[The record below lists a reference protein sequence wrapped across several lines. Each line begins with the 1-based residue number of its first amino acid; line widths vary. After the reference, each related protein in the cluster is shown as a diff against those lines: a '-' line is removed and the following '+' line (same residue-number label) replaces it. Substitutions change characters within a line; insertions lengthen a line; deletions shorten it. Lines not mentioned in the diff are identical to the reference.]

1 MKDIFAFLC
10 EQMKLKTRDF
20 PADDFL
26 IRGLWKTDLLFRPS
40 SNERTF
46 NYTYV
51 LAQTVGQGCCYCP
64 SPVQLDHATMGT
76 DAREI
81 LHERNPVS
89 IAVLDSIL
97 ARISR
102 QPQEVHNL
110 CCDSVEKARLR
121 TEVILREAERLLPDD
136 KGAKAR
142 IVNVGVVGELL
153 RRLKEKYQH
162 VTATDFD
169 EVIVG
174 LSLHGVPID
183 HGSLTLEH
191 VREADLAIVTGMTLA
206 TGTLEG
212 IIETARSSGTRLV
225 VFAETGGNFGEEYCR
240 GLGVDAVVSEPFPFY
255 IFQGATRIE
264 VYRKE

>member
-1 MKDIFAFLC
+1 MKDIFGLLRG
-10 EQMKLKTRDF
+10 QMELKTKEF

-46 NYTYV
+46 NYTYL
-51 LAQTVGQGCCYCP
+51 LAQTLGQGCCYCP
-64 SPVQLDHATMGT
+64 ASVQSDHTIMGT
-76 DAREI
+76 DAREV
-81 LHERNPVS
+81 LRERSPTS
-89 IAVLDSIL
+89 IALLDSIF
-97 ARISR
+97 ARIPR
-102 QPQEVHNL
+102 HAQEVHNL

-121 TEVILREAERLLPDD
+121 TGIIMREAERLLPDG
-136 KGAKAR
+136 KGANAR

-153 RRLKEKYQH
+153 WRLKEKYRN

-174 LSLHGVPID
+174 LSLHGVTID
-183 HGSLTLEH
+183 HGNLTLEH

-206 TGTLEG
+206 TGTLEA
-212 IIETARSSGTRLV
+212 IVDTARSSGTKLV
-225 VFAETGGNFGEEYCR
+225 VFAETGANFGEEYCR
-240 GLGVDAVVSEPFPFY
+240 EFGIDAVVSEPFPFY

-264 VYRKE
+264 VYRRE

>member
-1 MKDIFAFLC
+1 MKDIFAFLRG
-10 EQMKLKTRDF
+10 QMELKTKGSRS
-20 PADDFL
+20 DDFL

-46 NYTYV
+46 NYTYL

-64 SPVQLDHATMGT
+64 ATVQPDHTIMGT
-76 DAREI
+76 DAREAI
-81 LHERNPVS
+81 RERTPTG
-89 IAVLDSIL
+89 IALLDSIF
-97 ARISR
+97 ARIPR
-102 QPQEVHNL
+102 RPQEVQSL

-121 TEVILREAERLLPDD
+121 TGIIMREAERLLPDG
-136 KGAKAR
+136 KGANAR

-153 RRLKEKYQH
+153 RRLKEKYRN

-174 LSLHGVPID
+174 LSLHGVSID
-183 HGSLTLEH
+183 HGNQTLEH

-206 TGTLEG
+206 TGTLEA
-212 IIETARSSGTRLV
+212 IVDTARSAGTKLV
-225 VFAETGGNFGEEYCR
+225 VFAETGANFGEEYCR
-240 GLGVDAVVSEPFPFY
+240 ELGIDAVVSEPFPFY

>member
-1 MKDIFAFLC
+1 MKDIFTFLS

-20 PADDFL
+20 PADDFV

-64 SPVQLDHATMGT
+64 STVQLDHAIMGT
-76 DAREI
+76 DAREV
-81 LHERNPVS
+81 LRESNPTS
-89 IAVLDSIL
+89 IAILDSIY
-97 ARISR
+97 ARIPR
-102 QPQEVHNL
+102 HPQEVQNL

-121 TEVILREAERLLPDD
+121 TGIIMREAERLLPDG
-136 KGAKAR
+136 KAANAR

-153 RRLKEKYQH
+153 RRLKEKYQN

-169 EVIVG
+169 EVVVG

-191 VREADLAIVTGMTLA
+191 VRDADLAIVTGMTLA

-212 IIETARSSGTRLV
+212 IIDTARSSGTKLV
-225 VFAETGGNFGEEYCR
+225 LFAETGGNFGEEYCR
-240 GLGVDAVVSEPFPFY
+240 ELGVDAVVSEPFPFY